1 MVTMKCSRYH
11 DSMNSIQSPVSKRVV
26 RPRPNMAQ
34 VGQPRDA
41 EELRDMLNEAEE
53 RKQLWEKYFKSA
65 KMDRKANAEA
75 IRNITALR
83 GVIKT
88 LRWTLNMTDKNGI
101 AISHPLD

>member
-1 MVTMKCSRYH
+1 MQFRPA
-11 DSMNSIQSPVSKRVV
+11 PVSKRAVL
-26 RPRPNMAQ
+26 PRPTMTSIGN
-34 VGQPRDA
+34 PRSE

-53 RKQLWEKYFKSA
+53 RKKLWEKHYHSA

-88 LRWTLNMTDKNGI
+88 LRWTLNMADKNGI
-101 AISHPLD
+101 PISHPLD